1 MDFKEITMHCL
12 KKLIMAFLAFSM
24 VLTTGM
30 SDVFATNQVTP
41 DYNEDIKLSM
51 KWQMNRTD
59 QSDHLDIHATTS
71 SSQRFVQRISY
82 LSDCVSQD
90 YEAGQLSI
98 VVKGMKKLYRDNSL
112 KAEKV
117 AADLSTESAK
127 VRDWSYSYNN
137 ASDEYTFTNN
147 RKIKKDSTL
156 DGFFDIVY
164 NVYPRQSKHGLNLE
178 GNDALYSMLYY
189 PDGSAN
195 KSNTIT
201 LTNTTEP
208 SKYEVGITQ
217 GQTFSDSGLNGYID
231 DTKKSD
237 YILLKYNL
245 SVMVQNKARDL
256 EVLQYTLKL
265 PEGFKVCKNNIN
277 IKSTNKDNNYI
288 VNVNQRSENYIY
300 VACPKTYLGSS
311 FNIKFDLNGLYYE
324 DENIDLHNISTS
336 SVTTELPSDYKYD
349 TPQGPEYSFGVYT
362 PKSKNLISSDI
373 QSSRGQDTT
382 YYVTTGYNR
391 SSQQNVEMPTIID
404 HHFISKNSKEY
415 RQMND
420 QEYDIT
426 SISTDRTYN
435 DIGEQVSTGTYQ
447 IYACKSSVFNQ
458 ANAIPIEEGN
468 MSDLKNRNIPMPEGT
483 KSVAIIYRGF
493 HEIFTSCFKVNI
505 NIHDVSDDTQFD
517 PGKVIHD
524 ASTRVLHYD
533 ADWNNFEDYTAQT
546 TIDVPGVNVNELD
559 KNDYGDIKLT
569 RDADHENITNGYIN
583 NYMYTNALFSN
594 LHRDSETSMS
604 GKGKLQASF
613 NFLDDKS
620 KPSQFTLYTI
630 LPEGVHLKGVD
641 SIKEIYDSIS
651 FTGKG
656 TNVSDSYLSQHC
668 TPTMI
673 KNYRNSG
680 RTYLAFKFD
689 LNPGDMERNG
699 NVSINMDLLI
709 DLESVDNNGYSGSL
723 QSYLRY
729 DDSKVSLDK
738 FNLHKDDGTSYGGDI
753 YKDINQDKST
763 DDMVATAEDT
773 ESYIPAASGQFD
785 IKKYIK
791 GSKDNAY
798 TSDHT
803 FTEIGKE
810 YKYALEVNAGTGS
823 LEDIVIHED
832 LEALGEAKGKFKSI
846 SFTKGFTGEYDQEK
860 KTITIDQ
867 PVSEGK
873 TLRVYIT
880 MLMPDDAEINKSIKN
895 QFTLDATIKSNE
907 GIDIKKEEGLPS
919 NETKAVISTRKGA
932 IAVKKVDEITKEPL
946 SNATFGIYENESSTE
961 PITTKTTN
969 TNGYA
974 YFKNLEYGQSYY
986 IKEIKAPKGYQ
997 LTEGKMAKVNVNDD
1011 VVDFKVAD
1019 KRILGQIKVT
1029 KRSNLDKKARLQGAQ
1044 FTLSKVNGDQKV
1056 VVGKETTGTDGT
1068 VTFDKLEWGKYLL
1081 EETRAPNGY
1090 SISTEPKEIIV
1101 SSNNVVDGQNK
1112 STAINIDVE
1121 NKQDDVLVTLNKLVK
1136 DINGKATDEKLQG
1149 AKFELYKVDDESSYD
1164 LSKSKLIGQYY
1175 TNQDGQIMIDQLAY
1189 GTYVFHELIFPR
1201 GYESGNTDDS
1211 IYRDDYV
1218 FKLTPDNKNVVLNA
1232 YNKRK
1237 AGSISIKKSDGKGHI
1252 VTGAKFTLYDAD
1264 MKPIKEDVEVNEN
1277 GVLSFENLEWGTY
1290 HVKETTAPLGYSL
1303 DPKTY
1308 DVTIKASQLH
1318 LRLEIANSEILGN
1331 IKLKKVDNDSNRPL
1345 QNAEFNLCKDDG
1357 SFVGTLKTDE
1367 NGEALYEG
1375 LSWGT
1380 YYLEETK
1387 APEGYTIDTTKHRF
1401 VVNAY
1406 TAGKTQTLEIKNKM
1420 SYNKSFK
1427 LTKRIKKDDI
1437 WKPHGQVVF
1446 NYNISYV
1453 DNTGKTIYRN
1463 ASLNFSKYK
1472 TETIGGTQYAVVST
1486 VIDKIPS
1493 NVTEVKVYEY
1503 GTNRYKLVNVI
1514 DQNDQQ
1520 LLSEKNEKNKY
1531 SSYTLSLDGDASI
1544 IFENDKVNW
1553 KDYSDSSS
1561 TINSIS
1567 KKAWLTSITAVNN
1580 DKEVKPRSEV
1590 NMTVYANYTDG
1601 THKELSSNEYKI
1613 IKSYGFTKKDGKLFW
1628 PNKPGSYVIEVEYQG
1643 YTDTITGT
1651 IDQKDVIDDP
1661 CLIHKVYRLSGY
1673 GDQELGYLSD
1683 LVHIVFTT
1691 RNAPEG
1697 VKVVNAEERNG
1708 RLYGG
1713 IVGWK
1718 EGNTLYLSTQ
1728 DVAKR
1733 IKLQDDSSG
1742 SDSGEFQSL
1751 HELESID
1758 GMELV
1763 DTSSVTNMS
1772 AMFEDCDSLSEL
1784 DLSKFD
1790 TSKVTDMSN
1799 MFSGCKS
1806 LKQLD
1811 VSKFNTSKVTNMHG
1825 MFNFCTNLQDLDVSK
1840 FDTSKVTNMQGMFR
1854 DCWYL
1859 KQLDV
1864 SKFNTSKV
1872 TSMTAMFYACTNL
1885 QDLDVSK
1892 FDTSKVTNMSNM
1904 FFWCESLGQLDLS
1917 KFDTSKVTNM
1927 SGMFG
1932 RCNSLKQ
1939 LDVSKF
1945 NTSKVTDMSDMFS
1958 DCNSLKQLDLSKFD
1972 TSKVTDMSGMFRGC
1986 LQDLD
1991 LSKFD
1996 TSKVTDMSY
2005 MFTDCRSLK
2014 QLDLSKF
2021 DTSKV
2026 TDMAFMFSN
2035 CRSLKQLDLSKFDT
2049 SKVTDMTQMFSYC
2062 RSLKRLD
2069 LSNLHTTNVT
2079 KMHCMFL
2086 YCDSLSELDLSKF
2099 DTSKVTDMSEMF
2111 EDCKSLSE
2119 LDLSNFDTSK
2129 VTDMSKMFWECY
2141 SLKQLDVSKF
2151 NTSKV
2156 TNMNCMFN
2164 SCKNLQ
2170 DLDLSSWNTS
2180 RVEIMDAMFAQ
2191 LSHIKT
2197 IYVSRLWTVSDVKF
2211 DYKMFYN
2218 CIYLVG
2224 QSGTTYDSSKVDK
2237 SMANYETGYLTYK
2250 HGPILLDYCYN
2261 DQFETIT
2268 GCSNSSQLPQPER
2281 TDYEFDGW
2289 YYQATRTLNKMET
2302 FTNPEDK
2309 YSWTKN
2315 ADGSWSSGNKG
2326 QYNTQSKMISKEFTL
2341 DKKGMISFEWRSN
2354 GESNYDYLGYDIYDV
2369 ENEKYLS
2376 GQRTP
2381 NYRNC
2386 LENLNGKRSASY
2398 SKVTKEL
2405 NPGTYQIVFMYGKDG
2420 TGNSYEDQGFVKNV
2434 CYDCEY
2440 LYTYD
2445 KPVSDGELLPDGITL
2460 YAKWK
2465 KQGNLK

>member
-1 MDFKEITMHCL
+1 MDFKKITMRCL

-51 KWQMNRTD
+51 KWQMGKND
-59 QSDHLDIHATTS
+59 QRDHLDIHATTS

-82 LSDCVSQD
+82 SSDCVSQD

-468 MSDLKNRNIPMPEGT
+468 MSDLKNRNFPMPEGT

-699 NVSINMDLLI
+699 NVSIDMDLLI

-810 YKYALEVNAGTGS
+810 YKYALEVNAGTGT

-846 SFTKGFTGEYDQEK
+846 SFTKGFTGKYDQKK

-1029 KRSNLDKKARLQGAQ
+1029 KRSNLDKKAKLPGAQ

-1112 STAINIDVE
+1112 STAINVDVE
-1121 NKQDDVLVTLNKLVK
+1121 NKQDDVLVTLNKFIK
-1136 DINGKATDEKLQG
+1136 DIFGKETNERLQG

-1493 NVTEVKVYEY
+1493 SVTEVKVYEY
-1503 GTNRYKLVNVI
+1503 GTNRYELVNVI
-1514 DQNDQQ
+1514 DQNDKQ

-1613 IKSYGFTKKDGKLFW
+1613 IKSDGFTKKDGKLCW
-1628 PNKPGSYVIEVEYQG
+1628 PNRPGSYVIEVEYQG

-1661 CLIHKVYRLSGY
+1661 CLIHKVDRLFGY
-1673 GDQELGYLSD
+1673 GDQKLGYISD
-1683 LVHIVFTT
+1683 LNHIVFTT
-1691 RNAPEG
+1691 RTAPEG
-1697 VKVVNAEERNG
+1697 VKVVKAEERDG
-1708 RLYGG
+1708 QLYDG
-1713 IVGWK
+1713 IVGWIYNK
-1718 EGNTLYLSTQ
+1718 TLYLSTQ
-1728 DVAKR
+1728 DAAKR
-1733 IKLQDDSSG
+1733 IKLQDDSSN
-1742 SDSGEFQSL
+1742 EFSTVKSHLQR
-1751 HELESID
+1751 ID
-1758 GMELV
+1758 GMEFV
-1763 DTSSVTNMS
+1763 DTSNVTNMQS
-1772 AMFEDCDSLSEL
+1772 MFKGCEFLKQLDLSEFDTSKVTDMSNMFYDCKNLEQL

-1790 TSKVTDMSN
+1790 TSKVTDMS
-1799 MFSGCKS
+1799 K
-1806 LKQLD
+1806 
-1811 VSKFNTSKVTNMHG
+1811 
-1825 MFNFCTNLQDLDVSK
+1825 
-1840 FDTSKVTNMQGMFR
+1840 
-1854 DCWYL
+1854 
-1859 KQLDV
+1859 
-1864 SKFNTSKV
+1864 
-1872 TSMTAMFYACTNL
+1872 MFY
-1885 QDLDVSK
+1885 
-1892 FDTSKVTNMSNM
+1892 
-1904 FFWCESLGQLDLS
+1904 
-1917 KFDTSKVTNM
+1917 
-1927 SGMFG
+1927 
-1932 RCNSLKQ
+1932 
-1939 LDVSKF
+1939 
-1945 NTSKVTDMSDMFS
+1945 

-1972 TSKVTDMSGMFRGC
+1972 TSKVTDMSNMFSSC
-1986 LQDLD
+1986 NHLEQLD

-1996 TSKVTDMSY
+1996 TSKVTNMKGMFEYCKYLRQLDLSKFDTSKVTNMSY
-2005 MFTDCRSLK
+2005 MFYGCEFLKQLDLSKFDTSKVTNMQGMFASCYYLKQLDLSNLHTSNVTKMNDMFRSCGILSELDLSNFDTSKVTDMSNMFDNCSSLK

-2026 TDMAFMFSN
+2026 TDMSNMFYD
-2035 CRSLKQLDLSKFDT
+2035 CYSLEQLDLSKFDT
-2049 SKVTDMTQMFSYC
+2049 SKVTNMQGMFVSCYYLKQLDTSKFDTSKVTDMSIMFSSC
-2062 RSLKRLD
+2062 NHL
-2069 LSNLHTTNVT
+2069 
-2079 KMHCMFL
+2079 
-2086 YCDSLSELDLSKF
+2086 EQLDLSKF
-2099 DTSKVTDMSEMF
+2099 DTSKVT
-2111 EDCKSLSE
+2111 
-2119 LDLSNFDTSK
+2119 
-2129 VTDMSKMFWECY
+2129 
-2141 SLKQLDVSKF
+2141 
-2151 NTSKV
+2151 
-2156 TNMNCMFN
+2156 NMKGMFN
-2164 SCKNLQ
+2164 SCTNLQ

-2180 RVEIMDAMFAQ
+2180 LVKNMASMFKN
-2191 LSHIKT
+2191 SHIKT
-2197 IYVSRLWTVSDVKF
+2197 IYVSKKWNVSGVKTSSNMF
-2211 DYKMFYN
+2211 DG

-2237 SMANYETGYLTYK
+2237 SMANYETGYLTNK
-2250 HGPILLDYCYN
+2250 NDPILLDYCY
-2261 DQFETIT
+2261 DDYSEMIP
-2268 GCSNSSQLPQPER
+2268 GGIDSSKLPQPER
-2281 TDYEFDGW
+2281 AGYAFVGW
-2289 YYQATRTLNKMET
+2289 YHKATRTLINKMET

-2326 QYNTQSKMISKEFTL
+2326 QHNTQSKMISKEFTL

-2369 ENEKYLS
+2369 KNKKYLS
-2376 GQRTP
+2376 GQGTP
-2381 NYRNC
+2381 NYMNC
-2386 LENLNGKRSASY
+2386 LENLKGRPSDIY

-2405 NPGTYQIVFMYGKDG
+2405 NPGTYQIVFMYGKDYS
-2420 TGNSYEDQGFVKNV
+2420 GNSYEDQGFVKNV
-2434 CYDCEY
+2434 YYGSEFHYEY
-2440 LYTYD
+2440 E
-2445 KPVSDGELLPDGITL
+2445 KPVIPNELLPYGINL
-2460 YAKWK
+2460 YAKWEK
-2465 KQGNLK
+2465 KQ

>member
-1 MDFKEITMHCL
+1 MDFKEITTRCL

-30 SDVFATNQVTP
+30 SEVFATNQVTP

-71 SSQRFVQRISY
+71 SSQKFAQRISY
-82 LSDCVSQD
+82 SSDCVSQD
-90 YEAGQLSI
+90 YEAGELSI

-112 KAEKV
+112 KAEQV
-117 AADLSTESAK
+117 AADLSTEPVK
-127 VRDWSYSYNN
+127 LKDWSYSYNN

-147 RKIKKDSTL
+147 HKIKKDSTL

-164 NVYPRQSKHGLNLE
+164 NVNPRKSKHGVNLQ
-178 GNDALYSMLYY
+178 GQDALYSMLYY

-195 KSNTIT
+195 KSNSIT
-201 LTNTTEP
+201 LTNKTDP
-208 SKYEVGITQ
+208 SKYEVKITK
-217 GQTFSDSGLNGYID
+217 GLTLSDSGLKGFIAED
-231 DTKKSD
+231 HKSD
-237 YILLKYNL
+237 YILLRYNL
-245 SVMVQNKARDL
+245 SVNVYNKARDL
-256 EVLQYTLKL
+256 EVHQYTLNL
-265 PEGFKVCKNNIN
+265 PKGFIVCKNNIN
-277 IKSTNKDNNYI
+277 ARAKPTGTENDYI
-288 VNVNQRSENYIY
+288 VDVNPDPDSENYIY
-300 VACPKTYLGSS
+300 VACPKTYLGKS

-324 DENIDLHNISTS
+324 DENTDPQNISTS

-349 TPQGPEYSFGVYT
+349 TPRGPEYSFGVYT

-569 RDADHENITNGYIN
+569 READYENITSEYIDRN
-583 NYMYTNALFSN
+583 NYMYTKALFSD
-594 LHRDSETSMS
+594 LIRESTTSTS
-604 GKGKLQASF
+604 AKGQLQASF
-613 NFLDDKS
+613 NFMDGTS
-620 KPSQFTLYTI
+620 KPSKFTLYTI

-673 KNYRNSG
+673 KNYRDSG

-689 LNPGDMERNG
+689 LKPGDMERNG
-699 NVSINMDLLI
+699 NVSVNMDLSI

-723 QSYLRY
+723 QSYLSY

-763 DDMVATAEDT
+763 DDMIATDEAT
-773 ESYIPAASGQFD
+773 ESYINASSGEFG

-798 TSDHT
+798 TSEET
-803 FTEIGKE
+803 FTEIGKK
-810 YKYALEVNAGTGS
+810 YKYALEVNAGTGT
-823 LEDIVIHED
+823 LKDIVIHED
-832 LEALGEAKGKFKSI
+832 LEALGDKKGQFESV

-860 KTITIDQ
+860 KTITIHQ
-867 PVSEGK
+867 TVNEGK

-880 MLMPDDAEINKSIKN
+880 MRMPGNADIGKYIKN
-895 QFTLDATIKSNE
+895 QFTLDATITNNE
-907 GIDIKKEEGLPS
+907 GVDIKYVKGVTS
-919 NETKAVISTRKGA
+919 NVTTAVISTRKGT
-932 IAVKKVDEITKEPL
+932 IAVKKVDEITREPL

-997 LTEGKMAKVNVNDD
+997 LTKGKMVEVNDD
-1011 VVDFKVAD
+1011 VNDFEVAD
-1019 KRILGQIKVT
+1019 KHILGQIKVT

-1112 STAINIDVE
+1112 STAINVDVE

-1189 GTYVFHELIFPR
+1189 GTYVFHESVFPR
-1201 GYESGNTDDS
+1201 GYESGNTSDS
-1211 IYRDDYV
+1211 IHRDDYV
-1218 FKLTPDNKNVVLNA
+1218 FKLTPTDKKPVLNVF
-1232 YNKRK
+1232 NKRK
-1237 AGSISIKKSDGKGHI
+1237 AGTISIRKSDGKGHI

-1290 HVKETTAPLGYSL
+1290 HIKETTAPLGYSL

-1308 DVTIKASQLH
+1308 DVTVKASELN

-1406 TAGKTQTLEIKNKM
+1406 TAGKTQTLLIKNEISK
-1420 SYNKSFK
+1420 NESFK
-1427 LTKRIKKDDI
+1427 LTKQIKKDDI

-1472 TETIGGTQYAVVST
+1472 TEEIGGTQYAVVST

-1493 NVTEVKVYEY
+1493 TVKNVKVYEY
-1503 GTNRYKLVNVI
+1503 GTNRYKLVKVTDHNGQI
-1514 DQNDQQ
+1514 
-1520 LLSEKNEKNKY
+1520 LSPEKNEKNKY
-1531 SSYTLSLDGDASI
+1531 SSYTLSLDGDAYI

-1601 THKELSSNEYKI
+1601 THKELSSNDYKI
-1613 IKSYGFTKKDGKLFW
+1613 IKSDGFTKKDGKLCW

-1651 IDQKDVIDDP
+1651 IDQKDVIEDP
-1661 CLIHKVYRLSGY
+1661 YLIHEINRLFYSGQQL
-1673 GDQELGYLSD
+1673 GDLSQ
-1683 LVHIVFTT
+1683 LVHIEFTT
-1691 RNAPEG
+1691 RTAPEG
-1697 VKVVNAEERNG
+1697 VKVVNAEERDG
-1708 RLYGG
+1708 QLYDG
-1713 IVGWK
+1713 IVGWM

-1733 IKLQDDSSG
+1733 IKLPVQSSN
-1742 SDSGEFQSL
+1742 EFGAEISFGHVYEQK
-1751 HELESID
+1751 LESIQ
-1758 GMELV
+1758 GMEFV
-1763 DTSSVTNMS
+1763 DTSEVTDMS
-1772 AMFEDCDSLSEL
+1772 QMFNHCPRLKDL
-1784 DLSKFD
+1784 DVSNWDTSKVTDMHDMFNNCRILETLDVSNWD
-1790 TSKVTDMSN
+1790 TSKVTDMSS
-1799 MFSGCKS
+1799 MFYDCGN
-1806 LKQLD
+1806 LK
-1811 VSKFNTSKVTNMHG
+1811 
-1825 MFNFCTNLQDLDVSK
+1825 DLDVS
-1840 FDTSKVTNMQGMFR
+1840 N
-1854 DCWYL
+1854 W
-1859 KQLDV
+1859 
-1864 SKFNTSKV
+1864 
-1872 TSMTAMFYACTNL
+1872 
-1885 QDLDVSK
+1885 
-1892 FDTSKVTNMSNM
+1892 
-1904 FFWCESLGQLDLS
+1904 
-1917 KFDTSKVTNM
+1917 
-1927 SGMFG
+1927 
-1932 RCNSLKQ
+1932 
-1939 LDVSKF
+1939 
-1945 NTSKVTDMSDMFS
+1945 
-1958 DCNSLKQLDLSKFD
+1958 D
-1972 TSKVTDMSGMFRGC
+1972 TSKVTDMSSMFYYCDNRKDLDVSNWDTSKVTDMHGMFNFCKNLQDPDVSNWDTSKVTDMGSMFNYCWNLKNLDVSNWDTSKVTDMCGMFYDCDNLKDLDVSNWDTSSVTNMDSMFESCSGLETLDVSKWDTSKVTDMNFMFGFCFDVKDLDVSNWDTSKVTDMGSMFQGC
-1986 LQDLD
+1986 KSLETLEVSNWDTSKVTNMNDMFDDCDNLKDLDVSNWDTSKVTDMHGMFSDCGNLQDLD
-1991 LSKFD
+1991 ASNWD
-1996 TSKVTDMSY
+1996 TSKVTDMSF
-2005 MFTDCRSLK
+2005 MFIRCYNLK
-2014 QLDLSKF
+2014 DLDVSNW

-2026 TDMAFMFSN
+2026 SNMNNMFN
-2035 CRSLKQLDLSKFDT
+2035 LCKKLQDLNVLRWDT
-2049 SKVTDMTQMFSYC
+2049 SSVTSMRSTFSH
-2062 RSLKRLD
+2062 LD
-2069 LSNLHTTNVT
+2069 NMV
-2079 KMHCMFL
+2079 
-2086 YCDSLSELDLSKF
+2086 
-2099 DTSKVTDMSEMF
+2099 
-2111 EDCKSLSE
+2111 E
-2119 LDLSNFDTSK
+2119 LDLSN
-2129 VTDMSKMFWECY
+2129 
-2141 SLKQLDVSKF
+2141 
-2151 NTSKV
+2151 
-2156 TNMNCMFN
+2156 
-2164 SCKNLQ
+2164 
-2170 DLDLSSWNTS
+2170 WNVS
-2180 RVEIMDAMFAQ
+2180 RVRNMQQMFEG
-2191 LSHIKT
+2191 SKIKT
-2197 IYVSRLWTVSDVKF
+2197 IYVSRIWNVSDV
-2211 DYKMFYN
+2211 DTSWWMFNDCYN
-2218 CIYLVG
+2218 LVG
-2224 QSGTTYDSSKVDK
+2224 QNGIKYDQYKVDK
-2237 SMANYETGYLTYK
+2237 SMANYETGYLTYR
-2250 HGPILLDYCYN
+2250 HTPILLDYCY
-2261 DQFETIT
+2261 DDRSEMIKGGIDSSKLPHPERPGYDFAGWYHQATIT
-2268 GCSNSSQLPQPER
+2268 PTPI
-2281 TDYEFDGW
+2281 
-2289 YYQATRTLNKMET
+2289 NKMEK
-2302 FTNPEDK
+2302 FTNPNEN
-2309 YSWTKN
+2309 YSWTKSL
-2315 ADGSWSSGNKG
+2315 DGSWSSGNKG
-2326 QYNTQSKMISKEFTL
+2326 HGSTESKMISKEFIL
-2341 DKKGMISFEWRSN
+2341 DKKGVISFEWRSN
-2354 GESNYDYLGYDIYDV
+2354 GESWYDYLGYDIYDV
-2369 ENEKYLS
+2369 KNKKYLS
-2376 GQRTP
+2376 GQGTP
-2381 NYRNC
+2381 NYKYC
-2386 LENLNGKRSASY
+2386 LENLKDRSSTSY

-2405 NPGTYQIVFMYGKDG
+2405 NPGTYQIVFMYGKDDS
-2420 TGNSYEDQGFVKNV
+2420 GNSNEDQGFVRNV
-2434 CYDCEY
+2434 YYGSEFY
-2440 LYTYD
+2440 YKYD
-2445 KPVSDGELLPDGITL
+2445 KPVSANELLLEGITL
-2460 YAKWK
+2460 YAKWI
-2465 KQGNLK
+2465 KQ

>member
-71 SSQRFVQRISY
+71 SSQKFAQRISY
-82 LSDCVSQD
+82 SSDCVSQD
-90 YEAGQLSI
+90 YEAGELSI

-112 KAEKV
+112 KAEQV
-117 AADLSTESAK
+117 AADLSTEPVK
-127 VRDWSYSYNN
+127 LKDWSYSYNN

-147 RKIKKDSTL
+147 HKIKKDSTL

-164 NVYPRQSKHGLNLE
+164 NVNPRKSKHGVNLQ
-178 GNDALYSMLYY
+178 GKDALYSMLYY

-195 KSNTIT
+195 KSNSIT
-201 LTNTTEP
+201 LTNKTDP
-208 SKYEVGITQ
+208 SKYEVKITK
-217 GQTFSDSGLNGYID
+217 GLTLSDSGLKGFIAED
-231 DTKKSD
+231 HKSD
-237 YILLKYNL
+237 YILLRYNL
-245 SVMVQNKARDL
+245 SVNVYNKARDL
-256 EVLQYTLKL
+256 EVHQYTLNL
-265 PEGFKVCKNNIN
+265 PKGFIVCKNNIN
-277 IKSTNKDNNYI
+277 ARAKPTGTENDYI
-288 VNVNQRSENYIY
+288 VDVNPDPDSENYIY
-300 VACPKTYLGSS
+300 VACPKTYLGKS

-349 TPQGPEYSFGVYT
+349 TPRGPEYSFGVYT

-458 ANAIPIEEGN
+458 ANAIRIEEGN

-569 RDADHENITNGYIN
+569 READYENVTSEYIDRN
-583 NYMYTNALFSN
+583 NYMYTKALFSD
-594 LHRDSETSMS
+594 LIRESTTSTS
-604 GKGKLQASF
+604 AKGQLQASF
-613 NFLDDKS
+613 NFMDGTS
-620 KPSQFTLYTI
+620 KPSKFTLYTI

-641 SIKEIYDSIS
+641 SIKEIYDNIS

-673 KNYRNSG
+673 KNYRDSG

-689 LNPGDMERNG
+689 LKPGDMERNG
-699 NVSINMDLLI
+699 NISINMDLSI
-709 DLESVDNNGYSGSL
+709 DLLNVDNNGYSGSL
-723 QSYLRY
+723 QSYLSY
-729 DDSKVSLDK
+729 DDSKVSLDN

-763 DDMVATAEDT
+763 DDMIATAEDT
-773 ESYIPAASGQFD
+773 ESYTTASSGEFG

-810 YKYALEVNAGTGS
+810 YKYALEVNAGTGT

-846 SFTKGFTGEYDQEK
+846 SFTKGFTGKYDQKK

-880 MLMPDDAEINKSIKN
+880 MSMPDDAEINKSIKN

-997 LTEGKMAKVNVNDD
+997 LTEGKMVEVNDD
-1011 VVDFKVAD
+1011 VNDFEVAD
-1019 KRILGQIKVT
+1019 KHILGQIKVT

-1056 VVGKETTGTDGT
+1056 VVVKETTGTDGT

-1112 STAINIDVE
+1112 STAINVDVE

-1493 NVTEVKVYEY
+1493 SVTEVKVYEY
-1503 GTNRYKLVNVI
+1503 GTNRYELVNVI
-1514 DQNDQQ
+1514 DQNDKR
-1520 LLSEKNEKNKY
+1520 LPSEKNEKNKY

-1544 IFENDKVNW
+1544 IFENNKVNW

-1567 KKAWLTSITAVNN
+1567 KKAWLTSITAINN

-1590 NMTVYANYTDG
+1590 HMTVYANYTDG

-1613 IKSYGFTKKDGKLFW
+1613 IKSDGFTKKDGKLFW

-1643 YTDTITGT
+1643 YTDTITGS
-1651 IDQKDVIDDP
+1651 INKKDVIEDP
-1661 CLIHKVYRLSGY
+1661 YLIHEIYRLFYSGQQL
-1673 GDQELGYLSD
+1673 GDLSQ
-1683 LVHIVFTT
+1683 LVHIEFTT
-1691 RNAPEG
+1691 RTAPEG
-1697 VKVVNAEERNG
+1697 VKVVKAEERDG
-1708 RLYGG
+1708 QLYDG
-1713 IVGWK
+1713 IVGWM

-1733 IKLQDDSSG
+1733 IKLPVQSSN
-1742 SDSGEFQSL
+1742 EFGAEISFGHVYKQN
-1751 HELESID
+1751 LESIQ
-1758 GMELV
+1758 GMEFV
-1763 DTSSVTNMS
+1763 DTSEVTDMS
-1772 AMFEDCDSLSEL
+1772 QMFNYCPRLKDL
-1784 DLSKFD
+1784 DVSNWD
-1790 TSKVTDMSN
+1790 TSKVTDMSS
-1799 MFSGCKS
+1799 MFYGCGN
-1806 LKQLD
+1806 LK
-1811 VSKFNTSKVTNMHG
+1811 
-1825 MFNFCTNLQDLDVSK
+1825 DLDVS
-1840 FDTSKVTNMQGMFR
+1840 N
-1854 DCWYL
+1854 W
-1859 KQLDV
+1859 
-1864 SKFNTSKV
+1864 
-1872 TSMTAMFYACTNL
+1872 
-1885 QDLDVSK
+1885 
-1892 FDTSKVTNMSNM
+1892 
-1904 FFWCESLGQLDLS
+1904 
-1917 KFDTSKVTNM
+1917 
-1927 SGMFG
+1927 
-1932 RCNSLKQ
+1932 
-1939 LDVSKF
+1939 
-1945 NTSKVTDMSDMFS
+1945 
-1958 DCNSLKQLDLSKFD
+1958 D
-1972 TSKVTDMSGMFRGC
+1972 TSKVTDMSSMFEMDYSQSK
-1986 LQDLD
+1986 LKDLD
-1991 LSKFD
+1991 VSKWDTSKVTDMKDMFKHCYSLETLDVSKWDTSKVTNMDSMFEMDYSQSKLKVLDVSNWD
-1996 TSKVTDMSY
+1996 TSKVTDMSS
-2005 MFTDCRSLK
+2005 MFYGCGNLK
-2014 QLDLSKF
+2014 DLDVSNW

-2026 TDMAFMFSN
+2026 
-2035 CRSLKQLDLSKFDT
+2035 
-2049 SKVTDMTQMFSYC
+2049 
-2062 RSLKRLD
+2062 
-2069 LSNLHTTNVT
+2069 
-2079 KMHCMFL
+2079 
-2086 YCDSLSELDLSKF
+2086 
-2099 DTSKVTDMSEMF
+2099 
-2111 EDCKSLSE
+2111 
-2119 LDLSNFDTSK
+2119 
-2129 VTDMSKMFWECY
+2129 
-2141 SLKQLDVSKF
+2141 
-2151 NTSKV
+2151 
-2156 TNMNCMFN
+2156 
-2164 SCKNLQ
+2164 
-2170 DLDLSSWNTS
+2170 
-2180 RVEIMDAMFAQ
+2180 
-2191 LSHIKT
+2191 
-2197 IYVSRLWTVSDVKF
+2197 
-2211 DYKMFYN
+2211 
-2218 CIYLVG
+2218 
-2224 QSGTTYDSSKVDK
+2224 
-2237 SMANYETGYLTYK
+2237 
-2250 HGPILLDYCYN
+2250 
-2261 DQFETIT
+2261 
-2268 GCSNSSQLPQPER
+2268 
-2281 TDYEFDGW
+2281 
-2289 YYQATRTLNKMET
+2289 
-2302 FTNPEDK
+2302 
-2309 YSWTKN
+2309 
-2315 ADGSWSSGNKG
+2315 
-2326 QYNTQSKMISKEFTL
+2326 
-2341 DKKGMISFEWRSN
+2341 
-2354 GESNYDYLGYDIYDV
+2354 
-2369 ENEKYLS
+2369 
-2376 GQRTP
+2376 
-2381 NYRNC
+2381 
-2386 LENLNGKRSASY
+2386 
-2398 SKVTKEL
+2398 
-2405 NPGTYQIVFMYGKDG
+2405 
-2420 TGNSYEDQGFVKNV
+2420 
-2434 CYDCEY
+2434 
-2440 LYTYD
+2440 
-2445 KPVSDGELLPDGITL
+2445 
-2460 YAKWK
+2460 
-2465 KQGNLK
+2465 